1 MATARSWYSQLLK
14 SQETAREQNRR
25 EQRRLQLELDQKHG
39 IEFAARYRVKELDR
53 EQRLV
58 SKELDRIRKGV
69 HKPLAHEYVVSSPAD
84 KRSPII
90 VVDHKS
96 QVRYSHEETSLYKSM
111 VFLQNNPSALIPL
124 ISAHSQTP
132 GYFETLE
139 RLTPGLAPDPKTI
152 FTPNYKAARG
162 SLDERDQRGT
172 KYSKLSY
179 RKSPVLRKNS
189 PLSMHRNSPLVNK
202 SPTEEDIKDHDGSLK
217 HAHRSSPVDL
227 KHAHRSSP
235 VDLKHAHR
243 SSPVDLKHAHRSSPV
258 DLRPAHRSSPVD
270 LKHAHRSSPVDL
282 KHAHRSSPVDLR
294 PAHRLSPVDLKHA
307 HRSSP
312 VDLKHVHRSS
322 PVGGLRE
329 ETTGDVEV
337 TQVDSELTKHHDDN
351 INVHGD
357 KTDTIDNKQAPE
369 TDSVTY
375 QLIKTELLR
384 NDEDLKLDLDLVDA
398 GEESPMPEVSKH
410 LFYII
415 KKILNFSFIIIFYYK
430 LVVQKS

>member
-258 DLRPAHRSSPVD
+258 DLKHAHRSSPVD

-282 KHAHRSSPVDLR
+282 KHGQRS
-294 PAHRLSPVDLKHA
+294 SPVDLKHA

-312 VDLKHVHRSS
+312 V
-322 PVGGLRE
+322 GGLRQDG
-329 ETTGDVEV
+329 TIDVEV
-337 TQVDSELTKHHDDN
+337 TQVDPEDTKHPYNN

-357 KTDTIDNKQAPE
+357 KTDAIDNKQAPE
-369 TDSVTY
+369 TDSTIY
-375 QLIKTELLR
+375 RLIKTEPLR

-398 GEESPMPEVSKH
+398 GEESPMPEVSKYI
-410 LFYII
+410 FYI
-415 KKILNFSFIIIFYYK
+415 LIIN
-430 LVVQKS
+430 

>member
-69 HKPLAHEYVVSSPAD
+69 HKPLAHEYVVSSQAD

-96 QVRYSHEETSLYKSM
+96 QVRYSHEEASLYKSM

-132 GYFETLE
+132 GYYETLE

-152 FTPNYKAARG
+152 FTPNYKAGRG
-162 SLDERDQRGT
+162 SLDGRDQRGP
-172 KYSKLSY
+172 KYSKISY

-202 SPTEEDIKDHDGSLK
+202 SPTEEDMKDHDGSLK
-217 HAHRSSPVDL
+217 HAHRLSPVDL

-243 SSPVDLKHAHRSSPV
+243 SSPEDLKHAQRSSPVDLKHAHRSSPM
-258 DLRPAHRSSPVD
+258 DFKHAHRSSPED

-282 KHAHRSSPVDLR
+282 KHAHRSSPV
-294 PAHRLSPVDLKHA
+294 
-307 HRSSP
+307 
-312 VDLKHVHRSS
+312 
-322 PVGGLRE
+322 GGLRE
-329 ETTGDVEV
+329 EGTRDVEV
-337 TQVDSELTKHHDDN
+337 TQVDAEDTKYPDNN

-357 KTDTIDNKQAPE
+357 KTDTIDNKQTPE
-369 TDSVTY
+369 TDSITCR
-375 QLIKTELLR
+375 LIKTEPLR

-398 GEESPMPEVSKH
+398 GKEIPMPEVSKH
-410 LFYII
+410 LFYISRVNSDI
-415 KKILNFSFIIIFYYK
+415 R
-430 LVVQKS
+430 

>member
-96 QVRYSHEETSLYKSM
+96 QVRYSHEEATLYKSM

-132 GYFETLE
+132 GYYETLE

-152 FTPNYKAARG
+152 FIPNYKAGRG

-217 HAHRSSPVDL
+217 HAHRSSPVDVKHAHRSSPVDL
-227 KHAHRSSP
+227 KHAHRSSPVDLKHGHRSSP

-258 DLRPAHRSSPVD
+258 
-270 LKHAHRSSPVDL
+270 
-282 KHAHRSSPVDLR
+282 
-294 PAHRLSPVDLKHA
+294 
-307 HRSSP
+307 
-312 VDLKHVHRSS
+312 
-322 PVGGLRE
+322 GGSRKE
-329 ETTGDVEV
+329 GTRDVEV
-337 TQVDSELTKHHDDN
+337 TQVDSEVTKHPDGSIH
-351 INVHGD
+351 VQGD
-357 KTDTIDNKQAPE
+357 KTDAIDNKHAPE
-369 TDSVTY
+369 TDSITY
-375 QLIKTELLR
+375 QLIKTETLR

-398 GEESPMPEVSKH
+398 GEESSMPEVSKH
-410 LFYII
+410 LFYI
-415 KKILNFSFIIIFYYK
+415 FIIN
-430 LVVQKS
+430 

>member
-152 FTPNYKAARG
+152 FTPNYKAARD

-235 VDLKHAHR
+235 ADLKHAHRSSPVDLKHVHR

-258 DLRPAHRSSPVD
+258 DLKNAHRSSPVD

-282 KHAHRSSPVDLR
+282 KHAHRSSPV
-294 PAHRLSPVDLKHA
+294 
-307 HRSSP
+307 
-312 VDLKHVHRSS
+312 
-322 PVGGLRE
+322 GGSRE
-329 ETTGDVEV
+329 EGTIDDEV
-337 TQVDSELTKHHDDN
+337 TQVHSEDTKHPDNN
-351 INVHGD
+351 INFHED
-357 KTDTIDNKQAPE
+357 KTDAIDNKQAPE
-369 TDSVTY
+369 TDSITY
-375 QLIKTELLR
+375 KLIKTKPLR

-398 GEESPMPEVSKH
+398 GKESPMPEVSKK

-415 KKILNFSFIIIFYYK
+415 LFYK
-430 LVVQKS
+430 LVQKG